1 MKVAAEKL
9 GNNQMRLRIEISAE
23 EVDEELEHTY
33 RALRT
38 RVSVPGFRKG
48 RVPSSILKARFAE
61 YIKSESLQNL
71 VPPAYEQALDSE
83 QLIPLTSPEISP
95 PLDQIEIEE
104 GKPVVFEATIDVQPD
119 FILPNYEELVIDK
132 TPVNVPRDEV
142 EAYIRKLQAKHATYV
157 PLEANRPAQRG
168 DSVRIDWECFVDNQP
183 IKDGTK
189 RDVDVEIGQGTLLPE
204 IEEAL
209 IGMPIGSSKRIEVD
223 FEQTAVNSELAGK
236 RAVFHLTLHALTE
249 KQLPALDDEFAK
261 DLEYEYYDQL
271 YGAVWNNL
279 VEERKN
285 IIYQHQREEVLQ
297 QLIEKIEINPPESLI
312 DRQVQLM
319 TQNIQRQ
326 LRTEGKTPE
335 QAGVDL
341 EKLPSE
347 LRGDAIRQIKQAWI
361 FDTIAEEE
369 NIGVMDD
376 ELDIEIRRRA
386 ESQNRDPQK
395 YASLLKANNRLEEFR
410 EQLRNEKIF
419 TFLIQQASE
428 KQSLIIPS

>member
-83 QLIPLTSPEISP
+83 QLIPLNSPEISP

-132 TPVNVPRDEV
+132 TPADVPRDEV
-142 EAYIRKLQAKHATYV
+142 EAYIRKLQAQHATYV

-189 RDVDVEIGQGTLLPE
+189 RDVDVEIGQGTLLTE

-223 FEQTAVNSELAGK
+223 FDRTAVNSELAGK

-249 KQLPALDDEFAK
+249 KQLPELDNEFAK

-285 IIYQHQREEVLQ
+285 IIYQRQREEVLQ

>member
-1 MKVAAEKL
+1 
-9 GNNQMRLRIEISAE
+9 MRLRIEISAE

-223 FEQTAVNSELAGK
+223 FEQTAVNSKLAGK

-285 IIYQHQREEVLQ
+285 TIYQRQREEVLQ